1 MPSLSPFH
9 LAIPVNNLEICKKFY
24 QDTLSCEPGRCSE
37 HWADYDFFGH
47 QLVLHYDP
55 KHEPNLHRNLVDGH
69 QVPIPHFGVVL
80 PWNEFKGFAQELS
93 SKHIE
98 FIIEPYK
105 RFEGL
110 IGEQMTMFFYDPS
123 GNALEFKSFKY
134 SDQLFAT
141 K

>member
-1 MPSLSPFH
+1 MPTLSPFH

-55 KHEPNLHRNLVDGH
+55 KHKPNLHRNLVDGH

-80 PWNEFKGFAQELS
+80 PWNEFKDFAQELS

-110 IGEQMTMFFYDPS
+110 SGEQMTMFFYDPS
-123 GNALEFKSFKY
+123 GNALEFKSFKN
-134 SDQLFAT
+134 SDQLFAI